1 MLQSSD
7 SALCM
12 QTQQEGER
20 GRLSLGH
27 VPKLIWLGDRGVPA
41 AAKASGVVD
50 GEEPGGSDHAPGG
63 WPPLTPGSGVGQPR
77 GAELSADLGW
87 SSNPEPTGGCVTLGK
102 SLPIWAHSLCL
113 CEIHLP
119 SLSLCEVSLSS
130 FLSICSTLPVPGGM
144 DRANSR
150 SALKCPWA

>member
-20 GRLSLGH
+20 GRLSLGQ

-50 GEEPGGSDHAPGG
+50 GEEPEGSDHAPGG
-63 WPPLTPGSGVGQPR
+63 WPPFTPGSGVGAATGSRAVCRPGVVFQSRAR
-77 GAELSADLGW
+77 GRLCDLGQV
-87 SSNPEPTGGCVTLGK
+87 PPHLG
-102 SLPIWAHSLCL
+102 SQ
-113 CEIHLP
+113 
-119 SLSLCEVSLSS
+119 SLSL
-130 FLSICSTLPVPGGM
+130 
-144 DRANSR
+144 
-150 SALKCPWA
+150 

>member
-1 MLQSSD
+1 MGRNQKVQTMLQEAGLHSP
-7 SALCM
+7 L
-12 QTQQEGER
+12 
-20 GRLSLGH
+20 
-27 VPKLIWLGDRGVPA
+27 
-41 AAKASGVVD
+41 VV
-50 GEEPGGSDHAPGG
+50 G
-63 WPPLTPGSGVGQPR
+63 LGQPQ

-87 SSNPEPTGGCVTLGK
+87 SSNPEPAGGCVTLGK